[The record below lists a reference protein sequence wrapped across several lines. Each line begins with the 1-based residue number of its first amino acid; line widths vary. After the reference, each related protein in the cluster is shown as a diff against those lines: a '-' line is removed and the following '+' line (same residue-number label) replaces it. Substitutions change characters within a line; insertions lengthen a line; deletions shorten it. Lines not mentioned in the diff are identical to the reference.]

1 VIEDWLGYR
10 FRDWLDAEGRPLGEI
25 GSTHYPAVTP
35 TAPCPY
41 AGVRKG
47 NPMNL
52 GALKQVRAHWETNL
66 ATLTSLRGDTVA
78 DALRAVTIAVSA
90 PLAFAVR
97 PVPVVLA
104 AVHKA
109 NLGYQQTLVSL
120 LLDSPG
126 LAAQPAR
133 ELPDGSTLLAALEEG
148 HWLQGTVQAC
158 AGAPADI
165 ALAWEV
171 ITGRADRPG
180 EPLKIP
186 ETGIYAWLGLEI
198 ALVLRTA
205 ELLHAGVRPE
215 AYGTADPPVDRWP
228 LGARLWKGQ
237 RGPWLIGATARAG
250 RSAESARQLY
260 ADAPRALDTFLAK
273 SCATHEALEA
283 AFRAA
288 LSSSS
293 R

>member
-1 VIEDWLGYR
+1 MIEDWLGYR
-10 FRDWLDAEGRPLGEI
+10 FRDWLDTEGRPLGEI
-25 GSTHYPAVTP
+25 GSVHYPPSTA

-52 GALKQVRAHWETNL
+52 PALKQVRAHWETNL
-66 ATLTSLRGDTVA
+66 ATLTSLRGETVA
-78 DALRAVTIAVSA
+78 DALRAVTIAVSG
-90 PLAFAVR
+90 PLAFGE
-97 PVPVVLA
+97 PVPVVVA

-126 LAAQPAR
+126 LAGQPAR
-133 ELPDGSTLLAALEEG
+133 DLPDGATLLAALEEG

-180 EPLKIP
+180 APLEIP
-186 ETGIYAWLGLEI
+186 DMGIASWLGLEI

-205 ELLHAGVRPE
+205 ELVHRGVRPE
-215 AYGTADPPVDRWP
+215 GYGTADPPVDRWP

-237 RGPWLIGATARAG
+237 RGPWLIGATARAS
-250 RSAESARQLY
+250 RPAESTRQLY
-260 ADAPRALDTFLAK
+260 ADVPPALDRFLSSK
-273 SCATHEALEA
+273 CATHEELEA

-288 LSSSS
+288 LPG
-293 R
+293 

>member
-10 FRDWLDAEGRPLGEI
+10 FRDWLDTERRPLGEI
-25 GSTHYPAVTP
+25 GSAHYPASTA

-52 GALKQVRAHWETNL
+52 PALKQVRSHWETNL
-66 ATLTSLRGDTVA
+66 ATLTALRGETVA
-78 DALRAVTIAVSA
+78 DALRAVTTAVSA
-90 PLAFAVR
+90 PLAFGVR
-97 PVPVVLA
+97 PVPIVVA

-126 LAAQPAR
+126 LAASRAA
-133 ELPDGSTLLAALEEG
+133 ELPRGDVLLEALEQG

-165 ALAWEV
+165 ALAWDV
-171 ITGRADRPG
+171 ITGRAERAG
-180 EPLKIP
+180 SPLEIPPTSIP
-186 ETGIYAWLGLEI
+186 EWLGLEI

-205 ELLHAGVRPE
+205 EMLHRGVRP
-215 AYGTADPPVDRWP
+215 DVDRSP
-228 LGARLWKGQ
+228 LGMRLWEGQ
-237 RGPWLIGATARAG
+237 RGPWLIGATVRPG
-250 RSAESARQLY
+250 RTSDSARQLY
-260 ADAPRALDTFLAK
+260 ADVPPALDAFL
-273 SCATHEALEA
+273 STTCGTHEALET
-283 AFRAA
+283 AFWSAVRG
-288 LSSSS
+288 S
-293 R
+293 

>member
-10 FRDWLDAEGRPLGEI
+10 FRDWLDADGRPLGEI
-25 GSTHYPAVTP
+25 GSAHYPAS
-35 TAPCPY
+35 TATSPCPY

-52 GALKQVRAHWETNL
+52 PALKQVRAHWETNL
-66 ATLTSLRGDTVA
+66 ATLTSLRASTVA

-90 PLAFAVR
+90 PLAFGVR
-97 PVPVVLA
+97 PVPVVVA

-126 LAAQPAR
+126 LAASRADA
-133 ELPDGSTLLAALEEG
+133 LPRGDVLLEALEQG

-165 ALAWEV
+165 ALAWDV
-171 ITGRADRPG
+171 ITGRADRTGSALEIPRTA
-180 EPLKIP
+180 IP
-186 ETGIYAWLGLEI
+186 ELLGLEI

-205 ELLHAGVRPE
+205 ELLHRGVRGGS
-215 AYGTADPPVDRWP
+215 A
-228 LGARLWKGQ
+228 LGLRLWEGQ
-237 RGPWLIGATARAG
+237 RGPWLIGATARPRTAD
-250 RSAESARQLY
+250 SARQLY
-260 ADAPRALDTFLAK
+260 AEVPPALDAFLSTK
-273 SCATHEALEA
+273 CGTHEALEA
-283 AFRAA
+283 AFQSA
-288 LSSSS
+288 LPA
-293 R
+293 

>member
-1 VIEDWLGYR
+1 MIEDWLGYR
-10 FRDWLDAEGRPLGEI
+10 FRDWLDTEGRPLGEI
-25 GSTHYPAVTP
+25 GSVHYPP
-35 TAPCPY
+35 STATASCPY

-52 GALKQVRAHWETNL
+52 PALKQVRAHWETNL
-66 ATLTSLRGDTVA
+66 ATLTSLRGETVA
-78 DALRAVTIAVSA
+78 DALRAVTTAVSA
-90 PLAFAVR
+90 PLAFGVR
-97 PVPVVLA
+97 PVPIVVA

-133 ELPDGSTLLAALEEG
+133 DLPDGATLLAALEEG

-171 ITGRADRPG
+171 ITGRLERAG
-180 EPLKIP
+180 SPLEIRRTSIP
-186 ETGIYAWLGLEI
+186 ELLGLEV

-205 ELLHAGVRPE
+205 ELLHRGVRPE
-215 AYGTADPPVDRWP
+215 GYPTGDVDRWP
-228 LGARLWKGQ
+228 LGVRLWEGQ
-237 RGPWLIGATARAG
+237 RGPWLIGATARPG
-250 RSAESARQLY
+250 RTAESTRQLY
-260 ADAPRALDTFLAK
+260 ADVPPALDAFLSTA
-273 SCATHEALEA
+273 CATHEELEA

-288 LSSSS
+288 LPA
-293 R
+293 

>member
-1 VIEDWLGYR
+1 MIEDWLGYG
-10 FRDWLDAEGRPLGEI
+10 FRDWLDADGRPLGEI
-25 GSTHYPAVTP
+25 GSALYPSATP
-35 TAPCPY
+35 TGPCPY

-52 GALKQVRAHWETNL
+52 VALKQVRAHWDTNL
-66 ATLTSLRGDTVA
+66 ATLTSLRGTTVA

-90 PLAFAVR
+90 PLAIGVR
-97 PVPVVLA
+97 PVPVVVA

-126 LAAQPAR
+126 LAGAR
-133 ELPDGSTLLAALEEG
+133 ANELPRGDVLLAALEEG

-165 ALAWEV
+165 ALAWDV
-171 ITGRADRPG
+171 ITGREERSGRPL
-180 EPLKIP
+180 EIP
-186 ETGIYAWLGLEI
+186 ETAIDSWIGIEI

-205 ELLHAGVRPE
+205 ELIHRGVRP
-215 AYGTADPPVDRWP
+215 AGYGAADPPVEQWP
-228 LGARLWKGQ
+228 FGARLWKGQ

-250 RSAESARQLY
+250 RSPESARQLY
-260 ADAPRALDTFLAK
+260 AKAPAALEAFLSAA
-273 SCATHEALEA
+273 CETHEELEA
-283 AFRAA
+283 AFWVAVREA
-288 LSSSS
+288 
-293 R
+293 

>member
-10 FRDWLDAEGRPLGEI
+10 FRDWLDTEGRPLGEI
-25 GSTHYPAVTP
+25 GSAHYPASTA

-52 GALKQVRAHWETNL
+52 PALKQVRAHWETNL
-66 ATLTSLRGDTVA
+66 ATLTVLRGETVA
-78 DALRAVTIAVSA
+78 DALRAVTTAVSA
-90 PLAFAVR
+90 PLAFGVR
-97 PVPVVLA
+97 PVPVAVA

-126 LAAQPAR
+126 LAASRAA
-133 ELPDGSTLLAALEEG
+133 ELPRGDVLLEALEQG

-165 ALAWEV
+165 ALAWDV
-171 ITGRADRPG
+171 ITGRAERAG
-180 EPLKIP
+180 TPLEIPRTVIP
-186 ETGIYAWLGLEI
+186 ELLGLEV

-205 ELLHAGVRPE
+205 ELLHRGVR
-215 AYGTADPPVDRWP
+215 TDRSP
-228 LGARLWKGQ
+228 IGMRLWEGQ

-250 RSAESARQLY
+250 RSADNARQLY
-260 ADAPRALDTFLAK
+260 AEVPPALEAFLSAK
-273 SCATHEALEA
+273 GETHEELEA
-283 AFRAA
+283 AFRRSLGPEA
-288 LSSSS
+288 
-293 R
+293 